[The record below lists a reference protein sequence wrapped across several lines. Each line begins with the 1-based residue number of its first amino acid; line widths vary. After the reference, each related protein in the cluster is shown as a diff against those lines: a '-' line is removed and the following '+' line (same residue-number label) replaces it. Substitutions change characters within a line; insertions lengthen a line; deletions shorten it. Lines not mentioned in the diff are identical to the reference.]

1 MLTVADLLAEVRHAS
16 GAQNSLPGISDLS
29 LVKQALQY
37 FNSMHSWRTMI
48 RAETSLSLVAGED
61 YLTLPEDYRDSAVI
75 GYNQGIVNWFRWT
88 DIARLTE
95 LRAADDD
102 DQDYSGGYWGAM
114 EYRTPATG
122 GRPIQAISLYPQPV
136 SSATD
141 VFLLRYTAKL
151 VAPGTGEQADTTYLQ
166 VIDELEPLLR
176 RLTRIYAEAY
186 YHRDGADL
194 EHRLQALEQSE
205 FLNRMKDL
213 DGAGQ
218 TDLGELE
225 GGAAQRAEID
235 TGWWD
240 SAVNNPA

>member
-29 LVKQALQY
+29 IVKQALQY
-37 FNSMHSWRTMI
+37 FNSMHSWRTMM
-48 RAETSLSLVAGED
+48 RAEASLSLVSGQD

-75 GYNQGIVNWFRWT
+75 GYNQGIINWFRWT
-88 DIARLTE
+88 DPARLTE

-102 DQDYSGGYWGAM
+102 DQDFSGGYWGTI
-114 EYRTPATG
+114 EYRTPTSG
-122 GRPIQAISLYPQPV
+122 GRPVQAISLYPQPV
-136 SSATD
+136 NAQAD
-141 VFLLRYTAKL
+141 AFLLRYTSKL
-151 VAPGTGEQADTTYLQ
+151 VAPGTGQAADTTYLQ

-186 YHRDGADL
+186 FHRDGSDI

-205 FLNRMKDL
+205 WLMRLKEV

-218 TDLGELE
+218 LELGEGE

-240 SAVNNPA
+240 SAVTDPS